1 MQPFNLILSGLS
13 LLVPLDVGA
22 RLIIAAQVV
31 LIEERFA
38 SESITRGRKL
48 TKDSS
53 WRVAV
58 FVLMVL
64 LLQIGL
70 PVLLLGAAMSGVSQ
84 LSLDAQLVS
93 ALQMALATIAQIIAL
108 PLSFIAYTLLFFDLR
123 IRSQGFDPEQH
134 DPLAAGKYPSWLSA

>member
-93 ALQMALATIAQIIAL
+93 ALQMALATIAL